1 MVCKDGT
8 AFNSE
13 LLQTREQDSSADEG
27 GVRGIGGNGR
37 TNVNERLS
45 LLLSFHACSSSADVE
60 TEGVRDV
67 MPAGYKLKIRT
78 NLSALIYPLR
88 RSNNA

>member
-8 AFNSE
+8 AFNSAAIIAR
-13 LLQTREQDSSADEG
+13 REQDTSADEG

-37 TNVNERLS
+37 TSVNKRLS

-67 MPAGYKLKIRT
+67 MPAGYKL
-78 NLSALIYPLR
+78 NQ
-88 RSNNA
+88 N